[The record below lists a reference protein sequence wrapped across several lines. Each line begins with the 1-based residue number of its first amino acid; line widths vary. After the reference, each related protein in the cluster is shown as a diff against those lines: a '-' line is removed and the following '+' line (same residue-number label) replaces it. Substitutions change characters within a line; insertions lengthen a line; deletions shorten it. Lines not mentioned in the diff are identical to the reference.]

1 MTPKVIKYFFLFL
14 LFVSI
19 PAFSQDKPEFTN
31 SEVTSKLPELAPSQ
45 LNENTSL
52 INSSRSE
59 KEILYRYQYDPME
72 QSKRIMKEESK
83 FNIVSS
89 FRTNIRFG
97 GFYERYAI
105 VNFTPQMSFKPA
117 EFISV
122 YAHHNISYFVPIQ
135 SAKEHFTS
143 MAAQG
148 AAILAVDN
156 IVKHIFPEGKI
167 FRSIAGFVLKNTVIH
182 FMTKSILGKGSD
194 KVLEYDFYYYSLSF
208 RF

>member
-1 MTPKVIKYFFLFL
+1 LKPKVIKYSFL
-14 LFVSI
+14 LIILTSY
-19 PAFSQDKPEFTN
+19 PALSQDKFEISK
-31 SEVTSKLPELAPSQ
+31 SEESSELPELVPSQ
-45 LNENTSL
+45 LSENNSLNESVNQ
-52 INSSRSE
+52 R
-59 KEILYRYQYDPME
+59 KEILYRYRYDPME
-72 QSKRIMKEESK
+72 QSRRIMKEENR

-89 FRTNIRFG
+89 FRSNIRFG
-97 GFYERYAI
+97 GFYDRYAI

-156 IVKHIFPEGKI
+156 IVKHILPAGI
-167 FRSIAGFVLKNTVIH
+167 ILRSITGFILKNTVIH
-182 FMTKSILGKGSD
+182 FMTRSILGKGND
-194 KVLEYDFYYYSLSF
+194 KVLEYDFYYYSVSIRL
-208 RF
+208 